1 MTMNTRFF
9 TTLAF
14 FTFCSGLNPATGG
27 DQNKAETIVKP
38 ITAWRLIVEGN
49 RSGLL
54 FTDSVTEGSQSQYG
68 WVLTPLV
75 TQGEQRIP
83 GRPHL
88 VLPARRYVVV
98 PSPTDALRLAN
109 GDWAIVGEFH
119 GGGTRILQYA
129 RLTRDIF
136 TPPARDVLESSPK
149 PELIAE
155 ARMVLQP
162 GGLEERALD
171 LCCPRIIEHKGQVHI
186 IASARYGDHVGAGV
200 TWIAEAR
207 VDNRAV
213 HAQLIAEGVDPR
225 IVRYGNGFVFA
236 VRELKRHQ
244 TLRDAGPVRLYHT
257 SDLQQWS
264 LIDQTNDAPV
274 LYNYDL
280 LSAGGRLWLAGVIV
294 EDDEKPA
301 AHLYSFDFG
310 GRAWAPLGAEV
321 EVPSRRSLVQL
332 LPPTGDSPEP
342 SVAFASSLGI
352 SVRQPASRP

>member
-109 GDWAIVGEFH
+109 GDWAIVAKN
-119 GGGTRILQYA
+119 GTW
-129 RLTRDIF
+129 T
-136 TPPARDVLESSPK
+136 E
-149 PELIAE
+149 E
-155 ARMVLQP
+155 A
-162 GGLEERALD
+162 
-171 LCCPRIIEHKGQVHI
+171 
-186 IASARYGDHVGAGV
+186 
-200 TWIAEAR
+200 
-207 VDNRAV
+207 
-213 HAQLIAEGVDPR
+213 
-225 IVRYGNGFVFA
+225 
-236 VRELKRHQ
+236 
-244 TLRDAGPVRLYHT
+244 
-257 SDLQQWS
+257 
-264 LIDQTNDAPV
+264 
-274 LYNYDL
+274 
-280 LSAGGRLWLAGVIV
+280 
-294 EDDEKPA
+294 
-301 AHLYSFDFG
+301 
-310 GRAWAPLGAEV
+310 
-321 EVPSRRSLVQL
+321 
-332 LPPTGDSPEP
+332 
-342 SVAFASSLGI
+342 
-352 SVRQPASRP
+352 